1 MSVSLRQRF
10 VRAIYADHN
19 DSKLVET
26 TLSRLL
32 TSVHDDA
39 VMINIGAGNTR
50 LHPNM
55 KCLEIEAGLGV
66 DIVGSALDLPFQ
78 DNSVD
83 LIVTQEVLEHVPD
96 PFLAMR
102 EIHRVLK
109 RGGRAYVQLPFMIGF
124 HPCPRDYWRFTDQG
138 IIQLAVQA
146 GFSAPVAYQ
155 SVGPAT
161 GFYRIAV
168 EFFAILFSRPWLR
181 LYRPLKGF
189 FALLLFPIKLL
200 DPLLSEHQEA
210 TRIPGG
216 YFIQV
221 EKQ

>member
-19 DSKLVET
+19 DSKLVEK
-26 TLSRLL
+26 TLSGLL
-32 TSVHDDA
+32 ASVDDNA
-39 VMINIGAGNTR
+39 VMINIGAGKTK

-55 KCLEIEAGLGV
+55 KGLEIEAGPGV
-66 DIVGSALDLPFQ
+66 DIVGSALDLPFE

-124 HPCPRDYWRFTDQG
+124 HPCPTDFWRFTDQG
-138 IIQLAVQA
+138 IIELAVQA
-146 GFSAPVAYQ
+146 GFSAPVAHQ

-168 EFFAILFSRPWLR
+168 EFCAILYSRPWLR
-181 LYRPLKGF
+181 LYRPLKGL
-189 FALLLFPIKLL
+189 FALLLYPIKWL
-200 DPLLSEHQEA
+200 DPLLRGHPEA
-210 TRIPGG
+210 NRIPGG